1 MTAFDE
7 KTDWAEQH
15 PRAVLSMD
23 TVLGLSLT
31 SGPDLLPLKNG
42 AARAMLGAME
52 KLSPTV
58 KFVAA
63 IVLATAAF
71 GGLFWL
77 LFGQG
82 AT

>member
-1 MTAFDE
+1 
-7 KTDWAEQH
+7 
-15 PRAVLSMD
+15 
-23 TVLGLSLT
+23 
-31 SGPDLLPLKNG
+31 
-42 AARAMLGAME
+42 ME

-82 AT
+82 AS